1 MWRFALG
8 PSAAPPSPAASNVSV
23 IELQLLLHMLL
34 DVVNRF
40 TEKPPTAEVG
50 HGGTARRPVC
60 FRRLQPLVKV
70 VCCIG
75 PFDANELTGASAP
88 RMTARILIVDDV
100 PANTRLLEAKLS
112 AEYYQVASARDGFEA
127 LRMAH
132 DWQPDLILLDVMM
145 PGMDG
150 FECCRRLKEDPVT
163 LHIPVVMVTALGEP
177 AERLHGL
184 ESGADDF
191 LTKPVEYE
199 TLMARVRSLVR
210 LKRLL
215 DEWRARG
222 ETARAMG
229 LTSESATVPSVAG
242 ARALV
247 VDDWDLGAQTIQEA
261 LSKDEIVAGRAR
273 TGAEALQLSAA
284 IPFDLIVLSLSL
296 IEEDPLKLASSLRA
310 ADATHEIPMLLI
322 AEPEE
327 RESILRGFD
336 LGANDWLMLPLD
348 ENELR
353 ARARNQIRRKFYQD
367 RLRTD
372 LGTALAMALIDPLT
386 GLYNQRYLMRHLRGL
401 LEDRQKH
408 ELALLMID
416 VDHFKSVNDEYGHAT
431 GDEALRAIADVLRG
445 STRVFDSVAR
455 YGGEEF
461 VVVMPGAS
469 LDDALL
475 AAERLRAAVE
485 STQFSWQAGGHY
497 RLTVSIGVAH
507 TEEGAAAPEALLKGA
522 DLALYEAK
530 RAGRN
535 RIEVAAPVA
544 PSS

>member
-1 MWRFALG
+1 
-8 PSAAPPSPAASNVSV
+8 
-23 IELQLLLHMLL
+23 
-34 DVVNRF
+34 
-40 TEKPPTAEVG
+40 
-50 HGGTARRPVC
+50 
-60 FRRLQPLVKV
+60 
-70 VCCIG
+70 
-75 PFDANELTGASAP
+75 
-88 RMTARILIVDDV
+88 MTARILIVDDV

-112 AEYYQVASARDGFEA
+112 AEYYQVASAKDGFEA
-127 LRMAH
+127 LRMAL

-150 FECCRRLKEDPVT
+150 FECCRRLKQDSTT
-163 LHIPVVMVTALGEP
+163 LHIPVVMITALGEP
-177 AERLHGL
+177 SERLHGL

-210 LKRLL
+210 LRRLL

-229 LTSESATVPSVAG
+229 LTSEGSAPPTVAG

-247 VDDWDLGAQTIQEA
+247 VDDWDLGAQTIQDA
-261 LSKDEIVAGRAR
+261 LARDGIVAGRAR
-273 TGAEALQLSAA
+273 TGAEALKLSAA

-310 ADATHEIPMLLI
+310 ADATRDTPMLLV

-327 RESILRGFD
+327 RDTILRGFD
-336 LGANDWLMLPLD
+336 LGANDWLVLPLD

-367 RLRTD
+367 RLRSD
-372 LGTALAMALIDPLT
+372 LGTALEMALIDPLS

-401 LEDRQKH
+401 LEGSQNRD
-408 ELALLMID
+408 LALLMID
-416 VDHFKSVNDEYGHAT
+416 VDHFKTVNDDYGHAV
-431 GDEALRAIADVLRG
+431 GDKALRAVADVLRAN
-445 STRVFDSVAR
+445 TRVFDSVAR

-461 VVVMPGAS
+461 VVVMPGVG
-469 LDDALL
+469 LEDAAQ
-475 AAERLRAAVE
+475 AAERLRAAIADTAFTWE
-485 STQFSWQAGGHY
+485 AGMRY
-497 RLTVSIGVAH
+497 RLTVSIGVACN
-507 TEEGAAAPEALLKGA
+507 GAAPATPEALLREA
-522 DLALYEAK
+522 DLALYAAK

-535 RIEVAAPVA
+535 RVEVAPR
-544 PSS
+544 